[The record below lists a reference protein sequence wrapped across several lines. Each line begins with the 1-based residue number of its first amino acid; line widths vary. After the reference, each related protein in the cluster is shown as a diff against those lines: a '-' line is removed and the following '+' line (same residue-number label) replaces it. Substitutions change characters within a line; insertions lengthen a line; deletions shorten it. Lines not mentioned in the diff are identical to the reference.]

1 MDGKGISIKQDNLF
15 LGVGKINPQ
24 KVWPLEGNLSLH
36 LAPASGNV
44 HGSFIVPDCPIV
56 FRNGLEK
63 AGCCGNVLGRKLDNA
78 TQQQNYYN
86 KNSLKI
92 MFFCQVYALHIYSF
106 HIREERG

>member
-24 KVWPLEGNLSLH
+24 KIWPLEGNLSHH
-36 LAPASGNV
+36 LTSASGYV
-44 HGSFIVPDCPIV
+44 HGSFVVPDCSIIL
-56 FRNGLEK
+56 RNGLEK
-63 AGCCGNVLGRKLDNA
+63 AGCCGNVLSRKLDNA
-78 TQQQNYYN
+78 TQQQNCYN

-92 MFFCQVYALHIYSF
+92 MFFCQVNALHIYSS